1 MNKMDLDSELLIT
14 ERKGELTMGR
24 KHKQRMHSSYR
35 RRRTLLSSLILT
47 LAMVGLILV
56 LKRLFIGRPLQ
67 LTNVQF
73 IFFETSQDEA
83 QLSKVDFMAQGKD
96 NMIIWIQKQ

>member
-24 KHKQRMHSSYR
+24 KHKQRMHSSY

-73 IFFETSQDEA
+73 KFFETSQDEA